1 MTNENIAVF
10 FLVMDL
16 FGDADDFDGNDF
28 ASEDEVEAE
37 QSDDE
42 DFSLHPRWLQ
52 AFAVV
57 EGPPGAVATAW
68 LEALDENE
76 RTSAKQDPHAAR
88 TKFRLSILAADCKA
102 VRADKASG
110 FKRTGAVLRALDE
123 ALGLALPKRMELDAR
138 DVAREI
144 VPGDGT
150 PGTLGVWWSSF
161 EVAEQGSK
169 LVQRGITHRL
179 NCAAELVDRFTECE
193 QLQMV
198 HVAMDD
204 YFDAL
209 DEEVNLQARDAWTK
223 QFPELLQEL
232 RRMQAEGAVVN
243 INCKMGKNRSGVA
256 VMLWLCC
263 EKGWAVDAAIEHLRN
278 INAMA
283 LGNPVLLQACVEFLG
298 FKGEVPL
305 LCGDGDGG
313 GWISISPPGSPQG

>member
-1 MTNENIAVF
+1 MQHS
-10 FLVMDL
+10 LRL
-16 FGDADDFDGNDF
+16 H
-28 ASEDEVEAE
+28 AE
-37 QSDDE
+37 YMQHICSI
-42 DFSLHPRWLQ
+42 H
-52 AFAVV
+52 
-57 EGPPGAVATAW
+57 AT
-68 LEALDENE
+68 
-76 RTSAKQDPHAAR
+76 H
-88 TKFRLSILAADCKA
+88 
-102 VRADKASG
+102 
-110 FKRTGAVLRALDE
+110 RALDE
-123 ALGLALPKRMELDAR
+123 ALGLALPKRMELGAR

-150 PGTLGVWWSSF
+150 PGTLGVLWSSF

-209 DEEVNLQARDAWTK
+209 DEEVNLQARDARTK
-223 QFPELLQEL
+223 PFPELLQEL

-283 LGNPVLLQACVEFLG
+283 LGNPVLLQACVQACVSACVQPCVHGRVHACVHARVHACIHAHVHARVHTCASGVEFLG